1 MADIDLNTYFSFSW
15 SDLLQ
20 IWRIEKLNPVKVA
33 TPSGLFYKGDSYI
46 LLKKNPEQRTYTAH
60 HWIGSQSSQDEYG
73 AAAILVVKLASLIG
87 QKVNIYQEW
96 EANESVLFLSYFPSG
111 VQYLDGGVDTAF
123 NHYEP
128 AKYKPRLLQVKGCKH
143 IRISQVPLNADSL
156 NENDAFIL
164 DAGLELYLWIGQ
176 NANKQ
181 ERAKSAFA
189 VTSIRNN
196 ERNGQ
201 ASVHYPR
208 DNADD
213 EKAFWAL
220 LGGKP
225 SSIKAESD
233 QKDEDV
239 DVVTLSKE
247 IHLFEVS
254 NAGGSIQKKEIEERP
269 LVKEMLKS
277 EETYVLVLERDIY
290 VWTGRKSN
298 TEEKESGM
306 KLAREFAEQMG
317 KNKHVRCV
325 RVFEGME
332 DIVFKMNFS
341 NWSTSAL
348 KPSQTL
354 MEAAAKE
361 KVEEIQIDFEKIH
374 KNIQESVYDSV

>member
-1 MADIDLNTYFSFSW
+1 MSDIDLNAYFSFSH

-20 IWRIEKLNPVKVA
+20 IWRIEKM
-33 TPSGLFYKGDSYI
+33 TPIKLTEASGLFYKGDSYI
-46 LLKKNPEQRTYTAH
+46 LFRKNPEQRTYTAH
-60 HWIGSQSSQDEYG
+60 HWIGSDSSQDEYG
-73 AAAILVVKLASLIG
+73 AAAILVVKLASIVG

-96 EANESVLFLSYFPSG
+96 QENESVLFLSYFPSG
-111 VQYLDGGVDTAF
+111 IKYLDGGVDSAF
-123 NHYEP
+123 NHFEP
-128 AKYKPRLLQVKGCKH
+128 ANYKPRLLQIKGLKH
-143 IRISQVPLNADSL
+143 IRINQVPFSHASL

-164 DAGLELYLWIGQ
+164 DAGMDLFLWVGH

-181 ERAKSAFA
+181 ERSKAAFA

-201 ASVHYPR
+201 ANIHYPR
-208 DNADD
+208 DNAED
-213 EKAFWAL
+213 EKLFWEH

-225 SSIKAESD
+225 ASIKLED
-233 QKDEDV
+233 DKKDEDI

-247 IHLFEVS
+247 FHLYEVS
-254 NAGGSIQKKEIEERP
+254 NADGNINKKEIEERP

-306 KLAREFAEQMG
+306 KLANEFLEKFSKKKQI
-317 KNKHVRCV
+317 RCV
-325 RVFEGME
+325 RVYEGME

-341 NWSTSAL
+341 NWCTSAL
-348 KPSQTL
+348 KPSLTIV
-354 MEAAAKE
+354 EAKE
-361 KVEEIQIDFEKIH
+361 KGEDMLIDFEKIH
-374 KNIQESVYDSV
+374 KNVQEAAYDSV